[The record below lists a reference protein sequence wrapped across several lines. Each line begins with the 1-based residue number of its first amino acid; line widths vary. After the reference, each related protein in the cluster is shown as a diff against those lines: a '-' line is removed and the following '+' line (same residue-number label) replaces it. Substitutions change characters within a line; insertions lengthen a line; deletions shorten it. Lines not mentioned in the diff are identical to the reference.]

1 MLRVLKAYPDSA
13 EVNFLLGLALV
24 QLSQGKAALAHFNR
38 AIALQPD
45 LAEAYVNRGILLKNQ
60 QQLPQAL
67 RDFERAIA
75 LRPGMAEAYSNRGNV
90 QVLLD
95 QRAAAHDSFV
105 TALHLDPHNSDAMVN
120 LAALLAHAGE
130 YEQAQPLL
138 QRAVQLGPHRSDAQ
152 VNLANVEYRLGLD
165 GQALQRLEQVLQTRP
180 AEAAALCCK
189 ANLLAEAGEYAA
201 AAVLLEKVL
210 SQARD
215 NPLARYDLSLL
226 LLQQG
231 DYPRGWQYYEARK
244 LDPQLCQRSGLQ
256 RFAQPE
262 WQGES
267 LEGKTLLLHQ
277 EQGLG
282 DTIQMLRYL
291 PLLQQRG
298 AQVIM
303 LLNPLLQEL
312 ARQMASAVPVFT
324 RREQLPAF
332 DLHCPMMSLPLRFA
346 TTLDNIPAADAYLT
360 VTAEQQQIWAGRL
373 AARQRPRIGLTWSGS
388 SRHLN
393 DRKRSLQLA
402 QLHRLLQLDAE
413 FHSLQREYRE
423 ETALVTAAGI
433 IDHAAELNTLEDTA
447 GLITQMDLVI
457 SVDTSVAHLAG
468 ALGKACWLLLP
479 FNPDFRWGLGRND
492 SPWYASMQLFRQQAA
507 GEWLPVLDEVARQA
521 ARQLAVADG
530 AADSVVAGQHF

>member
-1 MLRVLKAYPDSA
+1 MNEQLALNKINQAMQQLQQGKPAAARDGLLRVLKAYPDSA

-24 QLSQGKAALAHFNR
+24 QLSQGKAALAYFNR

-75 LRPGMAEAYSNRGNV
+75 LRPAMAEAYSNRGNV
-90 QVLLD
+90 QLLLD

-105 TALHLDPHNSDAMVN
+105 TALRLDPHNSDAMVN
-120 LAALLAHAGE
+120 L
-130 YEQAQPLL
+130 
-138 QRAVQLGPHRSDAQ
+138 S
-152 VNLANVEYRLGLD
+152 
-165 GQALQRLEQVLQTRP
+165 T
-180 AEAAALCCK
+180 
-189 ANLLAEAGEYAA
+189 LLAENGEHVAA
-201 AAVLLEKVL
+201 QALLDKVL
-210 SQARD
+210 ERFPD
-215 NPLARYDLSLL
+215 DVLARYDLSWLL
-226 LLQQG
+226 LLQG
-231 DYPRGWQYYEARK
+231 DYVRGWQYYEARK

-256 RFAQPE
+256 RFAKPE
-262 WQGES
+262 WQGEN

-298 AQVIM
+298 ARLI
-303 LLNPLLQEL
+303 LLLKPPLQEL
-312 ARQMASAVPVFT
+312 ARQMTSAVQVFT

-346 TTLDNIPAADAYLT
+346 TTLDNIPAADGYLT
-360 VTAEQQQIWAGRL
+360 VTAEQQQIWAERL
-373 AARQRPRIGLTWSGS
+373 GPLPRIGLVWSGQAQN
-388 SRHLN
+388 LN
-393 DRKRSLQLA
+393 DRQRSLPLA

-423 ETALVTAAGI
+423 DPALVGAAGI
-433 IDHAAELNTLEDTA
+433 IDHAATLNTLQDTA

-479 FNPDFRWGLGRND
+479 FNPDFRWGLGRSD
-492 SPWYASMQLFRQQAA
+492 SPWYASMQLFRQSAA
-507 GEWLPVLDEVARQA
+507 RDWQPLLDEVARQA

>member
-1 MLRVLKAYPDSA
+1 MNEQLALNKINQAMQQLQQGKPAVARDGLLRVLKAYPDSA

-120 LAALLAHAGE
+120 LAALLAENGE
-130 YEQAQPLL
+130 YEA
-138 QRAVQLGPHRSDAQ
+138 A
-152 VNLANVEYRLGLD
+152 
-165 GQALQRLEQVLQTRP
+165 QALLD
-180 AEAAALCCK
+180 
-189 ANLLAEAGEYAA
+189 
-201 AAVLLEKVL
+201 KVL
-210 SQARD
+210 ARFPD
-215 NPLARYDLSLL
+215 DVLARYDLSWLL
-226 LLQQG
+226 LLQG
-231 DYPRGWQYYEARK
+231 DYARGWQYYEARK

-256 RFAQPE
+256 RFARPE

-298 AQVIM
+298 ARLI
-303 LLNPLLQEL
+303 LLLKPPLQEL
-312 ARQMASAVPVFT
+312 ARQMASGLQVFT

-360 VTAEQQQIWAGRL
+360 VTAEQRQIWAGRL
-373 AARQRPRIGLTWSGS
+373 AARQRPRIGLAWSGLAQ
-388 SRHLN
+388 HLN
-393 DRKRSLQLA
+393 DRQRSLQLA
-402 QLHRLLQLDAE
+402 QLRRLLQLDTE

-433 IDHAAELNTLEDTA
+433 IDHAAGLNTLEDTA

-479 FNPDFRWGLGRND
+479 FNPDFRWGLGRSD